1 MLAKSLH
8 WALLRLRYAL
18 FRRRILVK
26 AVNRGVVGGDRRWQ
40 AVAAAVALS
49 SAIRATTKPTPEIL
63 SVERLTPGQSVLV
76 RSLGPRKKR

>member
-1 MLAKSLH
+1 MFARSLH

-40 AVAAAVALS
+40 VIAATVALS
-49 SAIRATTKPTPEIL
+49 SAIRATTKPTREIV
-63 SVERLTPGQSVLV
+63 SVERLAPGQSVLV
-76 RSLGPRKKR
+76 RSLGARKKR